1 MSRPEKS
8 WVFSDL
14 YTSLNFEHDHH
25 SNHLLSMHR
34 WWWWGVLER
43 STVWWSSFLVRTTGT
58 PCPLCLSQEYRWWW
72 LWQWSWLWW
81 QCKKVK
87 DENCHETKN
96 WYLVPHIFPSQEY
109 RWWWGQRSWWRR
121 WRDDKHMIKTEMI
134 LIIQSY
140 IIRMHTQWRDKFT
153 VAFYLQLLL
162 KPKCVENQFFC
173 STVAQRSLSTDG
185 QESLSLE
192 ESMATSSILQ
202 GELYYKKWE
211 WSYVTVTV
219 LKCRCFR
226 VQSERS
232 KFGYTSKI

>member
-8 WVFSDL
+8 WFFSEL

-72 LWQWSWLWW
+72 LWQWSWSWW

-87 DENCHETKN
+87 DENCHETTN

-121 WRDDKHMIKTEMI
+121 WWDDKHMIKTEMI

-153 VAFYLQLLL
+153 VAFYLRLLL
-162 KPKCVENQFFC
+162 KPKCVENHFLQHGCTAVTLNGRPGVVVSGGVDGNQFN
-173 STVAQRSLSTDG
+173 TTRWA
-185 QESLSLE
+185 
-192 ESMATSSILQ
+192 ILQ
-202 GELYYKKWE
+202 KVRVELCHSHSIK
-211 WSYVTVTV
+211 
-219 LKCRCFR
+219 
-226 VQSERS
+226 VQML
-232 KFGYTSKI
+232 